1 MKNKKRDWPRL
12 RRTMETAATAGLLL
26 VAVGTLGPV
35 FTFRDT
41 LWPVVFK
48 WIYAVG
54 ALVYTGA
61 RIAGSLGRDESVR
74 VRRLRRM
81 EFWAGLAFC
90 FGAFFWFY
98 NQNRFQDFFSLQVV
112 RETIVFTMVGAVI
125 QIIASWR
132 LSKALRRELK
142 DPKEE

>member
-1 MKNKKRDWPRL
+1 
-12 RRTMETAATAGLLL
+12 METAATAGLLL

-98 NQNRFQDFFSLQVV
+98 NQSRFQGFFSLQVV

-132 LSKALRRELK
+132 LSKVLRRELK

>member
-1 MKNKKRDWPRL
+1 
-12 RRTMETAATAGLLL
+12 METAATAGLLL

-61 RIAGSLGRDESVR
+61 RIAGSLGRDESVL

-98 NQNRFQDFFSLQVV
+98 NQSRFQGFFSLQVV